1 MKTTV
6 EAKIQNLPELI
17 KLCQQLIGDKAVKS
31 KSYQRLLVAVEEIFV
46 NISTY
51 AYGFN
56 GGTVSFEIEYI
67 GENRVRAEFADCG
80 TPFNP
85 LEFDSR
91 QRAEDNVLKLIPGG
105 HGIELVKLITENLS
119 YKYENGENI
128 LSFEKSLEDEQ

>member
-17 KLCQQLIGDKAVKS
+17 KLCQQLIGDRAVKS

-51 AYGFN
+51 AYGDKI
-56 GGTVSFEIEYI
+56 GTVSFEIEYI

-91 QRAEDNVLKLIPGG
+91 QRAQENVLMLIPGG

>member
-17 KLCQQLIGDKAVKS
+17 KLCQQLIGDRAVKS
-31 KSYQRLLVAVEEIFV
+31 KSYQRLLVAIEEIFV

-91 QRAEDNVLKLIPGG
+91 QSMICCAIFCTLRAA
-105 HGIELVKLITENLS
+105 
-119 YKYENGENI
+119 NGAMC
-128 LSFEKSLEDEQ
+128 LTLF